1 MEMGTVGQKIIIR
14 KLKEEDAGDVSEIY
28 GLITQS
34 PVAADFKKLV
44 AEHAR
49 RDDHE
54 APFVAELKGR
64 VVGFMISYIVTL
76 GFGAEESAY
85 IATMGVHPRYMGAGV
100 GTEMAREVFRFYRAR
115 GIERM
120 FTSVRWDSADLLS
133 FCRTMGFARSD
144 YINLE
149 RALEGFE

>member
-1 MEMGTVGQKIIIR
+1 MDVIGREIGIR
-14 KLKEEDAGDVSEIY
+14 KLKEEDAEDVSEIY
-28 GLITQS
+28 GLITQG

-44 AEHAR
+44 AAHAR

-54 APFVAELKGR
+54 APFVAVLNGR
-64 VVGFMISYIVTL
+64 VVGFMISYVVTL

-85 IATMGVHPRYMGAGV
+85 IATMGVHPRYMGAGI
-100 GTEMAREVFRFYRAR
+100 GTAMAREVIRFYRAR

-120 FTSVRWDSADLLS
+120 FTSVRWDSTDLLS
-133 FCRTMGFARSD
+133 FCKTIGFARSD

-149 RALEGFE
+149 RGLGDLV